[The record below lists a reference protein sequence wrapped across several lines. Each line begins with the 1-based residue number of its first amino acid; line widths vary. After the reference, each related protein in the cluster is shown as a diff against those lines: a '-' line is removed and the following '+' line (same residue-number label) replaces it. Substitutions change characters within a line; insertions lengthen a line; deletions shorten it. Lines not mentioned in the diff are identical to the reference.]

1 MKYNIANLKNNIRV
15 ASCSMDS
22 VESVSI
28 GIWVDI
34 GARYENITNNGISH
48 FLEHMVFKGTKT
60 RTAKKIAEEIENVG
74 GYMNAYTTNEV
85 TAFYVKVLKDDVAL
99 GFELLSDMLLNSI
112 FTDIEKEKQV
122 VLQEINQTYDNPAD
136 IVFDYFHSHCFC
148 NQKLGQ
154 TVLGDPEVVKS
165 ITTDD
170 LYKYLSNYFAN
181 KKLIISAAG
190 NCDHAALLN
199 YVEKY
204 FAKHIDENRHNVIT
218 HEKGFFNPDNF
229 IEKRKELEQSQVLI
243 GFEGV
248 KREDGD
254 YYPLLAFSS
263 IFGGGMSSK
272 LFQKIRENMGLA
284 YSVYSFLSNYRD
296 TGVFGIYV
304 GTSHDKYKN
313 AIETSLKELKTFD
326 MTGEEMLR
334 AKNQMKASF
343 LMADEN
349 PFSVAERMANQ
360 LFIIDR
366 IKDRDEIL
374 QAINSVTKDDV
385 MRMKDKLLASKIS
398 EVIITK

>member
-1 MKYNIANLKNNIRV
+1 MKYNITNLKNNIRV
-15 ASCSMDS
+15 ASCSMDN

-34 GARYENITNNGISH
+34 GARYENATNSGISH

-74 GYMNAYTTNEV
+74 GYMNAYTTNET
-85 TAFYVKVLKDDVAL
+85 TAFYVKVLKDDIAL

-122 VLQEINQTYDNPAD
+122 VLQEISQTYDNPAD

-148 NQKLGQ
+148 HQKLGQ

-170 LYKYLSNYFAN
+170 LYKYLSNYFSN

-190 NCDHAALLN
+190 NCDHATLLN

-204 FAKHIDENRHNVIT
+204 FTRHIESRHDVIIP
-218 HEKGFFNPDNF
+218 EKGFFNPDNF

-248 KREDGD
+248 KREDED
-254 YYPLLAFSS
+254 YYHLLAFSS

-272 LFQKIRENMGLA
+272 LFQEIRENMGLA

-304 GTSHDKYKN
+304 GTAHDKYKD
-313 AIETSLKELKTFD
+313 AIETSLNELKTFD
-326 MTGEEMLR
+326 ITDEEMLR

-360 LFIIDR
+360 LFIVDR

-385 MRMKDKLLASKIS
+385 MRMKEKLLASKIS